1 MVRRAYCP
9 PHTLASDVTPSV
21 GGPSRTGRI
30 SSAFG
35 SRSSAAP
42 TLAQP
47 AARASSPAPLR
58 ATDTRRSTPAA
69 ALSAVDGVPF
79 PQCAELLD
87 RLATVD
93 DAPFV
98 SAWIQTTAGA
108 RSRPEPPLMVRL
120 LRCYRE
126 MGAFDRAREL
136 AAALPSAPSSWS
148 LLDAARLATERALLA
163 LVDGRC
169 DRAEAELRLA
179 TRTLT
184 GAPRGTG
191 LREQL
196 EVHLAQA
203 QLDLRSG
210 RSAEAA
216 TALRLA
222 EHLASRLDDGP
233 WMISA
238 SMTFGHLAMWLSEPR
253 EAVKHYVA
261 ALARAPSEGLSAMS
275 AHANIAIAL
284 ASLGRCVEARRHA
297 MKALRIAAVAS
308 PGAAHA
314 DVCDVLASVELAA
327 DRPAAALGAID
338 EAIAT
343 LGDIAP
349 PALRWSLA
357 LHRAQ
362 ALCMQGQHEAA
373 GQGLER
379 AERYAVECGSLEA
392 LDEQDAAAIRARVLE
407 AAGML
412 REALDFATTRIDCL
426 AEAFSTCALNLVLG
440 RCAFALEDEGSARA
454 AVERVALAADRH
466 GWVFPDRALTKP
478 LWELALK
485 SGDSR
490 VVRYAETVLRLA
502 DTAEV
507 DDAPTAPFQ
516 APGQSSVHVA
526 TLAAS
531 DEGPSSSDDK
541 QSSTLIYVTTPEG
554 VTRMAQRD
562 LERMTR
568 NATLVVDTLAHHLRV
583 NDREVSLERRRAIEP
598 LVVQLL
604 RRAKEGLSADDV
616 LRAAGGP
623 GPESADAEHRVRVLI
638 SRVRDILRDSSAV
651 ERIRDAGE
659 YGRTRYRIAPT
670 VRFALVEP
678 LFSSG

>member
-1 MVRRAYCP
+1 
-9 PHTLASDVTPSV
+9 
-21 GGPSRTGRI
+21 
-30 SSAFG
+30 
-35 SRSSAAP
+35 
-42 TLAQP
+42 
-47 AARASSPAPLR
+47 
-58 ATDTRRSTPAA
+58 
-69 ALSAVDGVPF
+69 
-79 PQCAELLD
+79 
-87 RLATVD
+87 
-93 DAPFV
+93 
-98 SAWIQTTAGA
+98 
-108 RSRPEPPLMVRL
+108 
-120 LRCYRE
+120 
-126 MGAFDRAREL
+126 
-136 AAALPSAPSSWS
+136 
-148 LLDAARLATERALLA
+148 
-163 LVDGRC
+163 
-169 DRAEAELRLA
+169 
-179 TRTLT
+179 
-184 GAPRGTG
+184 
-191 LREQL
+191 
-196 EVHLAQA
+196 
-203 QLDLRSG
+203 
-210 RSAEAA
+210 
-216 TALRLA
+216 
-222 EHLASRLDDGP
+222 
-233 WMISA
+233 
-238 SMTFGHLAMWLSEPR
+238 
-253 EAVKHYVA
+253 
-261 ALARAPSEGLSAMS
+261 
-275 AHANIAIAL
+275 
-284 ASLGRCVEARRHA
+284 
-297 MKALRIAAVAS
+297 
-308 PGAAHA
+308 
-314 DVCDVLASVELAA
+314 
-327 DRPAAALGAID
+327 
-338 EAIAT
+338 
-343 LGDIAP
+343 
-349 PALRWSLA
+349 
-357 LHRAQ
+357 
-362 ALCMQGQHEAA
+362 
-373 GQGLER
+373 
-379 AERYAVECGSLEA
+379 
-392 LDEQDAAAIRARVLE
+392 
-407 AAGML
+407 ML

-440 RCAFALEDEGSARA
+440 RCASALEDEGSARA